1 MQRVAVR
8 HHWRCKL
15 SLKKKKK
22 KKQQQEEEEEEETSV
37 CVYSG
42 QTPAEV
48 QNTVR
53 T

>member
-22 KKQQQEEEEEEETSV
+22 KQQEEEEEEETSV